1 MDADELRNRTRSF
14 GSNVIDLCMG
24 LGTDIFAQVVGK
36 QLLRAGT
43 GVAANHRA
51 ASRSRSRQEFAAR
64 LATVVEEADESELWL
79 DYVQSKKRG
88 PEQVVDDLR
97 GEAME
102 LRAIF
107 AKSRA
112 TTLERLREQRDARRR
127 RRKDENS

>member
-1 MDADELRNRTRSF
+1 MDADELRNRTRLF
-14 GSNVIDLCMG
+14 GSNVIDLCME

-51 ASRSRSRQEFAAR
+51 ACRSRSRQEFAAR

-88 PEQVVDDLR
+88 PTQVVDDLR
-97 GEAME
+97 GEAIE

-127 RRKDENS
+127 KRKT